1 MPEEYACIYPRP
13 DAKFEAV
20 LDPSFHSIIKEARK
34 RRGIGLRDL
43 ARKVKCSH
51 PYLILIEAGERK
63 PAPKLLAKLQE
74 ELGLDPFFLISK
86 EDLSSSWRNDP
97 VVPESEQSQQNLSYL
112 IGLLHSAFREA
123 GLHPLLRVPS
133 EDERIKGVLASFG
146 LGREETYEILIRKGK
161 KPS

>member
-1 MPEEYACIYPRP
+1 MPEEYACFYPRP

-20 LDPSFHSIIKEARK
+20 LDPSFHSIIKEARE
-34 RRGIGLRDL
+34 RRGIGLREL

-63 PAPKLLAKLQE
+63 PSPKLLAKLQE

-86 EDLSSSWRNDP
+86 EELSNSWPIHPD
-97 VVPESEQSQQNLSYL
+97 VPELEQSPQNLSYL

-123 GLHPLLRVPS
+123 GLHPLLGVPS
-133 EDERIKGVLASFG
+133 VDERLKGFLASFG
-146 LGREETYEILIRKGK
+146 LGREQNYEILIRKGK
-161 KPS
+161 